1 MKAIFRC
8 ALRHAVRGL
17 LWLGLTCM
25 GLAGYAQDRV
35 ALIIGVSEYAPEV
48 RANSLGGVKY
58 DMDSAQKIAAA
69 MGVTADKII
78 FLRDAQATKPAI
90 MQRLEQLGQN
100 TPDGGR
106 ALVYF
111 SGHGTRYFDREAGGC
126 VEGLLT
132 YEGETITHNEFAVAT
147 RKLSQR
153 ADKVIALMDACHS
166 GGVVEQV
173 QRTRSVLGGD
183 RLSAKFHLKSGLS
196 EDQCSTPSNMK
207 TRGLLGEMTRL
218 GALQE
223 NFVQITSSL
232 PDEVS
237 FDEAGKGG
245 LATQGLRDCLL
256 GDRKSTRLN
265 SSH

>member
-183 RLSAKFHLKSGLS
+183 RLVRVHQPQGGELQPAALEALQDLEGEPALHGVRLD
-196 EDQCSTPSNMK
+196 EDQRAFQGCSRRLRHRAGPCGVGWCEAKPRVASPS
-207 TRGLLGEMTRL
+207 
-218 GALQE
+218 
-223 NFVQITSSL
+223 
-232 PDEVS
+232 
-237 FDEAGKGG
+237 
-245 LATQGLRDCLL
+245 
-256 GDRKSTRLN
+256 
-265 SSH
+265 